1 MAFLFRAAAFCAA
14 AALCLHW
21 CTGKPIRAGETTPSS
36 VPVYTADD
44 VSALRG
50 WLLGD
55 AKTSFPLGWG
65 YDDCDA
71 DGQLTAADLTLMK
84 RALLPSPA
92 ADAATLR
99 FYDGDTLVYA
109 APLRT
114 SQLALPGLP
123 SAVRHADASFSHY
136 STAPDDSGERYDPGD
151 VFYPVSGANTLY
163 LIWEDAPT
171 GAGVLTEQQRIVQV
185 YEKTPERSSTYPTQ
199 GGTYAEYRGKAY
211 WIQAYVREI
220 AEADTEKYQVAA
232 PGNYTALFVYDFT
245 TGDILAS
252 SFGIPFGH
260 ANDLE
265 FNAETGEII
274 LCSAAVTGEAVTVV
288 SLDLQSYRQFTPAG
302 TEGLRVVGCAYND
315 ADGCY
320 YLTVM
325 PENSNYLRDSTEIL
339 RFDADWQP
347 AGSVAAPFASPE
359 NHYGFQ
365 GADIADG
372 RYYLVDFLK
381 DNWQGA
387 EKCSF
392 KYARV
397 SIYDCSTMQYLGSV
411 PVPVT
416 DEIEDVAVC
425 GDKVYLIGQI
435 FKDQATKL
443 ISARLYDLQF
453 DLPEIP

>member
-220 AEADTEKYQVAA
+220 AEADTEKIS
-232 PGNYTALFVYDFT
+232 G
-245 TGDILAS
+245 
-252 SFGIPFGH
+252 
-260 ANDLE
+260 
-265 FNAETGEII
+265 
-274 LCSAAVTGEAVTVV
+274 CSAGE
-288 SLDLQSYRQFTPAG
+288 LYRA
-302 TEGLRVVGCAYND
+302 LC
-315 ADGCY
+315 
-320 YLTVM
+320 L
-325 PENSNYLRDSTEIL
+325 
-339 RFDADWQP
+339 
-347 AGSVAAPFASPE
+347 
-359 NHYGFQ
+359 
-365 GADIADG
+365 
-372 RYYLVDFLK
+372 
-381 DNWQGA
+381 
-387 EKCSF
+387 
-392 KYARV
+392 
-397 SIYDCSTMQYLGSV
+397 
-411 PVPVT
+411 
-416 DEIEDVAVC
+416 
-425 GDKVYLIGQI
+425 
-435 FKDQATKL
+435 
-443 ISARLYDLQF
+443 
-453 DLPEIP
+453 